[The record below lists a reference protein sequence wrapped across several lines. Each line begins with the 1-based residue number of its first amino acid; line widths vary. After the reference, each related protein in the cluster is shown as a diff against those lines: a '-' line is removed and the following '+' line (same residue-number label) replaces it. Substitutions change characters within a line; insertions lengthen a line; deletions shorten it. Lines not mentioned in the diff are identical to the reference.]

1 MDPVIHF
8 SLSVFRFFAFAHRA
22 KTACAASLRVLRY
35 FSLRRG
41 SSLATHMKTGRGPY
55 LPVFRARVSSLY
67 FHSWQAA
74 VLSNLRKTVQ
84 AEMGA

>member
-1 MDPVIHF
+1 MAVFDFAVAGGGRAARRSRAGCWPNF
-8 SLSVFRFFAFAHRA
+8 GLSGRFL
-22 KTACAASLRVLRY
+22 KVRVAY

-67 FHSWQAA
+67 FHS
-74 VLSNLRKTVQ
+74 
-84 AEMGA
+84 